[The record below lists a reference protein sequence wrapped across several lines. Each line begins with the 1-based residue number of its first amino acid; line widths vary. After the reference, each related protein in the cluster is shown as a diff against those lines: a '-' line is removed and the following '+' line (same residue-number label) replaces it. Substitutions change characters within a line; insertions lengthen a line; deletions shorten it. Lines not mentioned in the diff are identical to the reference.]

1 MYLVARIIKDILSGR
16 NGENYL
22 GWVFR
27 FSQQI
32 LGAPST
38 EQGLDLAGRLGGLH
52 DLVPLV
58 FMVSGTATG
67 YSLFKRC
74 TPVFLRLAALHRDF
88 WSDDSAISI
97 LNTIREP
104 RYEAAQFVINDT
116 ILSLVLGTPPLLHY
130 DTTPVW
136 TAEPQFHYQLM
147 YGFPIGV
154 LLLLARINAWRASRI
169 KGQASYSQNHWTD
182 WEKQLDSWNPTID
195 YGDGPNNNIM
205 RFMIQEAWR
214 QATKIYLYLGAKD
227 VNSADPRVETA
238 VQQVFKLVST
248 LKVGD
253 YLGTHLLIPCLLAGV
268 AARRE
273 KHRAA
278 LRSRFAHEALRKV
291 SVLMLRGSDFVPV
304 LDHLWHG
311 AGSEGRP
318 ITWEDYVQ
326 SCRTNL
332 LI

>member
-1 MYLVARIIKDILSGR
+1 MI
-16 NGENYL
+16 
-22 GWVFR
+22 
-27 FSQQI
+27 
-32 LGAPST
+32 
-38 EQGLDLAGRLGGLH
+38 
-52 DLVPLV
+52 
-58 FMVSGTATG
+58 SGTATG

-136 TAEPQFHYQLM
+136 IAEPQFHYQLM

-169 KGQASYSQNHWTD
+169 KGQASYSQNYWTD

-214 QATKIYLYLGAKD
+214 QATKIYLYLARISPYGTLFLFLKRR
-227 VNSADPRVETA
+227 AD
-238 VQQVFKLVST
+238 S
-248 LKVGD
+248 
-253 YLGTHLLIPCLLAGV
+253 
-268 AARRE
+268 
-273 KHRAA
+273 
-278 LRSRFAHEALRKV
+278 
-291 SVLMLRGSDFVPV
+291 
-304 LDHLWHG
+304 
-311 AGSEGRP
+311 GSEGCELGRP
-318 ITWEDYVQ
+318 PSGNRGTTGFQAGINSQIRRLFRYTPSDTLSPRKYLICL
-326 SCRTNL
+326 SC
-332 LI
+332 